1 MNNFLKIVGLIL
13 VVGSINTNANEGD
26 LIKNLTTVNH
36 RYITIVKGGFVCA
49 SADSYKKLV
58 DYVNG
63 QFDNN
68 FPSDCL
74 RIKEDKFVE
83 TVATELYRGINIIK
97 VIINNKNKFYW
108 VAKTLTK

>member
-1 MNNFLKIVGLIL
+1 MMNNFLKIVGLIL

-26 LIKNLTTVNH
+26 LIKNLTPVNH
-36 RYITIVKGGFVCA
+36 RYITVVKGGFVCA

-63 QFDNN
+63 QFDNPI
-68 FPSDCL
+68 PSDCL

-83 TVATELYRGINIIK
+83 TVVTQLYRGINIIK
-97 VIINNKNKFYW
+97 VINNENKFYW